1 MEKYGLIGYP
11 LGHSFSAE
19 FFAGKFRNE
28 NIDAAYCNYEIPDVK
43 SLPALIGANPELRGI
58 NVTIPHKQAVIP
70 LLDEMSDE
78 ARAIGAVN
86 VVRITRKGEIGRAHV

>member
-1 MEKYGLIGYP
+1 MEKYGLFGD
-11 LGHSFSAE
+11 
-19 FFAGKFRNE
+19 RNTA
-28 NIDAAYCNYEIPDVK
+28 AAYCNYEIPDVK

-86 VVRITRKGEIGRAHV
+86 VVRITRKRSTT